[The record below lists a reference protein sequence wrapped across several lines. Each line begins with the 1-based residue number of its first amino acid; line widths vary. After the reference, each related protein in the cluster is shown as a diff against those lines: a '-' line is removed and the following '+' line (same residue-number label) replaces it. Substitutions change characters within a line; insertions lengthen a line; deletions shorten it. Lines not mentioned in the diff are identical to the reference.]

1 LTHKIVDL
9 NYVIYT
15 WEKDNRGG
23 NVTTEQNLKTAFM
36 GESQAYMKYS
46 AFAAKAEKEG
56 HRQVARLF
64 RAIAEAEKVH
74 ALNHFAVMGGSG
86 DTSSN
91 ITSAIDGE
99 TYEFTQMYP
108 GFIEQAEQEESSRA
122 AASFRAASA
131 VEKIHSNLYNKA
143 LKNLDRNK
151 EEDYYVCSV
160 CGNTV
165 AGAIPDKCEVCGA
178 AAGKFRFVE

>member
-1 LTHKIVDL
+1 M
-9 NYVIYT
+9 
-15 WEKDNRGG
+15 
-23 NVTTEQNLKTAFM
+23 TTEQNLKTAFD
-36 GESQAYMKYS
+36 GKSQAYMKYS

-74 ALNHFAVMGGSG
+74 AQNHFAVMGGSS
-86 DTSSN
+86 DTPGN
-91 ITSAIDGE
+91 IAAAVDGE

-108 GFIEQAEQEESSRA
+108 GFIDQAEREEINRA
-122 AASFRAASA
+122 ADSFKKASA
-131 VEKIHSNLYNKA
+131 VEKIHSNLFNSA
-143 LKNLDRNK
+143 LRNLGRNI

-165 AGAIPDKCEVCGA
+165 AGGIPDKCEVCGA